1 MLRNEACLLFLKDL
15 PKQNSIN
22 STISM
27 TDVGKTKIGTPDQ
40 ESSVK
45 HSQNMK
51 CFQKWLVSIL
61 KDLRKKQNNIIHSLG
76 TVCVGDVGKTIAE
89 TTDQETLV

>member
-40 ESSVK
+40 ESK
-45 HSQNMK
+45 NNSQKNKML
-51 CFQKWLVSIL
+51 QKWLVSFF
-61 KDLRKKQNNIIHSLG
+61 
-76 TVCVGDVGKTIAE
+76 
-89 TTDQETLV
+89 